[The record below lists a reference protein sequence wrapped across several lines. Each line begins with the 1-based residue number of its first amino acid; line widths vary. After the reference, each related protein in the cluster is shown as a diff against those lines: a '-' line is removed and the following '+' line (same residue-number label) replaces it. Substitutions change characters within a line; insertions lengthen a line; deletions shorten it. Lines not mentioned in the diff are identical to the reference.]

1 MTPIIPKSPGKFF
14 RGNKSG
20 RRAILYARGL
30 QPRSLNSLEKKMS
43 ALKFNRIG
51 LLVRIVSFAL
61 ISALSACANLA
72 SRPAEQARDCD
83 GVLEEP
89 YMVCNAS
96 VG

>member
-1 MTPIIPKSPGKFF
+1 MP
-14 RGNKSG
+14 
-20 RRAILYARGL
+20 
-30 QPRSLNSLEKKMS
+30 

-51 LLVRIVSFAL
+51 LFVRIVSFAL
-61 ISALSACANLA
+61 ISALSACASL
-72 SRPAEQARDCD
+72 SSPPAEQTRDCN

>member
-1 MTPIIPKSPGKFF
+1 
-14 RGNKSG
+14 
-20 RRAILYARGL
+20 
-30 QPRSLNSLEKKMS
+30 MS
-43 ALKFNRIG
+43 AFKFNRIG

-61 ISALSACANLA
+61 VCALSACANLS
-72 SRPAEQARDCD
+72 SRPANQANDCD